1 MFRNY
6 LTVALR
12 NIVRHK
18 LYSFINIAG
27 LAVGLTCAI
36 FIILFVRDQLSYDR
50 WIPGTENLYRVENTL
65 NLPGKPPE
73 QNAKTPFPAAQ
84 AMLDQIPEVQART
97 RLALRSSKTVLVG
110 NRQFPE
116 RIAVVDPNFL
126 QMIRLPLVAGDPAS
140 VFAKPESAVLSET
153 TARKY
158 FGNESPIGK
167 TIVISGQRCDESY
180 QNCQVEQQ
188 ALVVTGILRDLP
200 HNTQFKA
207 EVMVPN
213 TSAAY
218 LVNKEM
224 RESWAWLSSWSYVR
238 LAPGADPN
246 VVTAKYRTVIDH
258 MLDPAKRMSVRG
270 RGSDMLVPYLT
281 PFADAH
287 LSTDRF
293 GGMTP
298 PGSWTIVYGFSAI
311 GALILLIACFNFT
324 NLATARAMMRAREIS
339 LRKVV
344 GAKRRQLIVQFL
356 GEALVTAGVALALAL
371 ALTEMLLPLFDEVLA
386 LPIEINYL
394 RDWQLLSMVAGTAMV
409 AGLLSG
415 AYPALVLSGFRPASI
430 MRGNGSTGQ
439 GAGRTRTALVVLQ
452 FAVSI
457 GLGIAAAVIFAQ
469 ISFARGLDLG
479 FRKNAVVIVNT
490 DAIPPN
496 TVDSLALRLRT
507 NPNITDAAT
516 SQAAPLGGGDNNI
529 SAHAPGASSSEEFTL
544 LPASPDFMTLYGI
557 KLLAGRLLSERLGGD
572 GVTPE
577 QLHGKNVQPF
587 NVLINATAAR
597 RMGYSPQ
604 GAIGKTLTLDALGK
618 ANVTIVGVVADVKQH
633 GPKTAVSGTMYMYWR
648 SFPLGNLS
656 IRIREGRERE
666 ALSLIDR
673 TWHAFA
679 PSTAIQRHF
688 LDDDYNKQFLP
699 DERQGTLFGI
709 FVGIAIFIACLGL
722 FGLAA
727 FTVGRRT
734 REIGVR
740 KVFGAHVRDLVVL
753 LLWQFSIPVL
763 IANLIAWPIAWYY
776 LHGWLQGFAYR
787 ITLSPVYFVGA
798 GLVALMIAWTTV
810 FVHALRVARA
820 NPIHALRYE

>member
-1 MFRNY
+1 MINNY
-6 LTVALR
+6 LVIALR

-27 LAVGLTCAI
+27 LTVGLTCAI

-50 WIPGTENLYRVENTL
+50 WIPGTGDLYRVETTM
-65 NLPGKPPE
+65 NLPGKPPAP
-73 QNAKTPFPAAQ
+73 NATTPFPATQ

-97 RLALRSSKTVLVG
+97 RLARRSKTILVG

-116 RIAVVDPNFL
+116 RIDVVDPNFL
-126 QMIRLPLVAGDPAS
+126 QVIRLPLVAGDPGS

-158 FGNESPIGK
+158 FGDEPPIGK
-167 TIVISGQRCDESY
+167 TIVISGQRCDDSY

-188 ALVVTGILRDLP
+188 ALVVTGILKDLP

-213 TSAAY
+213 TSAGY

-224 RESWAWLSSWSYVR
+224 RESWVWLSSWGYVR

-246 VVTAKYRTVIDH
+246 VVTAKFRTVIDH
-258 MLDPAKRMSVRG
+258 MLDPAQRANVRE
-270 RGSDMLVPYLT
+270 RGSEMLVPHLT

-298 PGSWTIVYGFSAI
+298 PGSWTTVYGFSAI
-311 GALILLIACFNFT
+311 GVLILLIACFNFT

-344 GAKRRQLIVQFL
+344 GATRRQLIVQFL
-356 GEALVTAGVALALAL
+356 GEALMTAGVALVFAL

-386 LPIEINYL
+386 LPIEIHYL
-394 RDWQLLSMVAGTAMV
+394 HDWQILSMVIGTAVV

-430 MRGNGSTGQ
+430 MRVNSSTSQ
-439 GAGRTRTALVVLQ
+439 GAGVTRTALVVLQ

-469 ISFARGLDLG
+469 ISFSRNLDLG

-490 DAIPPN
+490 DGIPPS

-507 NPNITDAAT
+507 NPDVTDVAT
-516 SQAAPLGGGDNNI
+516 SQAVPLESGDNNI
-529 SAHAPGASSSEEFTL
+529 SAHAPGATSSEEFTL
-544 LPASPDFMTLYGI
+544 LPASPDFMRLYGI
-557 KLLAGRLLSERLGGD
+557 KLLAGRLLSEQLGAD
-572 GVTPE
+572 GVLPD

-604 GAIGKTLTLDALGK
+604 GAIGKTLTLDALGR
-618 ANVTIVGVVADVKQH
+618 ASVTVVGVVADVKQH
-633 GPKTAVSGTMYMYWR
+633 GPKTAVNGTMYMYWR
-648 SFPLGNLS
+648 SFPLGDLS
-656 IRIREGRERE
+656 VRIREGRERDI
-666 ALSLIDR
+666 LSFIDR

-688 LDDDYNKQFLP
+688 LDDDYNKQFLS
-699 DERQGTLFGI
+699 DERQGTLFGV

-727 FTVGRRT
+727 FTAGRRT
-734 REIGVR
+734 KEIGVR
-740 KVFGAHVRDLVVL
+740 KVFGARTRDVVWL
-753 LLWQFSIPVL
+753 LLWQFTIPVL
-763 IANLIAWPIAWYY
+763 IANAIAWPVAWYY

-787 ITLSPVYFVGA
+787 IPLSPIYFVGA
-798 GLVALMIAWTTV
+798 GAAAMLIAWATV
-810 FVHALRVARA
+810 FAHARRVAGA